1 MLHTYWYNMYVSK
14 ALKIGLMP
22 LYSEQLELTRE
33 IHGDHID
40 NSLAMGSLHFSLQS
54 KRIV

>member
-22 LYSEQLELTRE
+22 LYSEQFELTRE